1 MDLNEIV
8 KKQLLNI
15 VDDLDSHES
24 EITKEHAD
32 LVMDLLMTSSDRN
45 LKLSKY
51 QACQYLK
58 KSRASFDLLVSEGKI
73 PKGKKQSGFKELF

>member
-8 KKQLLNI
+8 SNKLLDI
-15 VDDLDSHES
+15 VDDIKNGDSD
-24 EITKEHAD
+24 ITEEHAE
-32 LVMDLLMTSSDRN
+32 LAMSLLMSSSDRN

-58 KSRASFDLLVSEGKI
+58 MSRSKFDNLISEGKI
-73 PKGKKQSGFKELF
+73 PKGKKQAGFKELF